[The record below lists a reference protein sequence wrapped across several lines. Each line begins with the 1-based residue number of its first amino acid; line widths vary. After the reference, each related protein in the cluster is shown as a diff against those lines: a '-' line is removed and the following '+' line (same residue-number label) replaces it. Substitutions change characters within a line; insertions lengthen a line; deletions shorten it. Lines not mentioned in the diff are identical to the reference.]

1 MAIEDAAVL
10 GNLLSRLTHISQLKP
25 LLYAYEALRLPR
37 ATETQESSRLNQ
49 TIFHLEDGEEQRAR
63 DESMREAAQ
72 RDREREASEDEGEG
86 SANQWADERK
96 NEAQFGYDAD
106 EAADR
111 WWAEI
116 GEREIGGPRGVDSS
130 GSRYRS
136 RL

>member
-49 TIFHLEDGEEQRAR
+49 TIFHLEDGEAQRAR

-72 RDREREASEDEGEG
+72 RDRERENLEDEGEG

-116 GEREIGGPRGVDSS
+116 GEREIGGLHGVDSS

>member
-49 TIFHLEDGEEQRAR
+49 TIFHLEDGEAQRAR

-116 GEREIGGPRGVDSS
+116 GEREIGGLHGVDSS
-130 GSRYRS
+130 RSHYRS

>member
-49 TIFHLEDGEEQRAR
+49 TIFHLEDGEAQRAR

-116 GEREIGGPRGVDSS
+116 GEREIGGLRGVDSS

>member
-49 TIFHLEDGEEQRAR
+49 TIFHLEDGEAQRAR
-63 DESMREAAQ
+63 DESMREAAR
-72 RDREREASEDEGEG
+72 RDRERETSEDEGEG

-116 GEREIGGPRGVDSS
+116 GEREIGGLHGVDSS

>member
-49 TIFHLEDGEEQRAR
+49 TIFHLEDGEAQRAR
-63 DESMREAAQ
+63 DDSMREAAQ

-116 GEREIGGPRGVDSS
+116 GEREIGGLHGVDSS